1 MATQQST
8 IRQSK
13 AEKLI
18 NQYHQRLREIKSTEL
33 SEISLKEIEE
43 LCNGFELEMQ
53 TLDSK
58 RASIL
63 SVETRASIRDQ
74 YLLIIRQYRD
84 IINPIRIIKE
94 VWQSMTRNINI
105 YTKDQ
110 AKEIGVE
117 LSRANRAIDKLDH
130 ITNINESFKKSLLEK
145 YNKKMQEIT
154 NKYINSALPN
164 HYRDSIF
171 YIERTLAE
179 PQLYSLPH
187 LIMWKETAK
196 KKIKLI
202 QALREVQA
210 REEDIPDL
218 IAENI
223 VQKYESLI
231 KQLQAEILKLRTYP
245 IPEPWCSYCM
255 REGLTHVIKG
265 EFIFFVHPG
274 IEEDMKPLK
283 LSDRDKLPGGLTR
296 QEYDTRMN
304 RINMEIAIAI
314 EELEARNATDM
325 VEKLEWLESTYVEIE
340 ERVNFAFTELGD
352 LYRDARSLEY
362 LVNKNQD
369 DELLKEIH
377 EMVLRSIRHLYNN
390 RINIPSIATDIK
402 NNLIDIAPPMRERNL
417 PTASGI
423 DRGWSVKYHLSTPA
437 SVIVERETAIV
448 ADKYG
453 HTVSWYRIT
462 DLQCKGYWYQEEYDA
477 PVSLAYCK
485 DSLYVCYTDAL
496 IQYRVTWKNNETTK
510 LEQVYIPIKIA
521 QISCVAW
528 NADDLYVGTLTPC
541 LIRINTDTN
550 SIDREYPLQVIR
562 YESNHRNK
570 NRYPWLQDMKAVSN
584 VVLCLFTGSP
594 SPLQAFSLKGEL
606 IRSIITEDL
615 ITEAYHFDI
624 FFNAVTGEMRY
635 FISDFWDNAIK
646 VFDIEGRY
654 IENICEEGTGLCQ
667 ISRPTGIFV
676 EDTGYITYC
685 DMKEDNCLQRL

>member
-18 NQYHQRLREIKSTEL
+18 NQYHQRLREIKSTDL

-43 LCNGFELEMQ
+43 LCDGFELEMQ

-58 RASIL
+58 RASLL

-84 IINPIRIIKE
+84 IVHAIRIMNE
-94 VWQSMTRNINI
+94 VCSNTENSEN
-105 YTKDQ
+105 YTVE
-110 AKEIGVE
+110 EIE
-117 LSRANRAIDKLDH
+117 EMRTKLSKANEVFVKLGY
-130 ITNINESFKKSLLEK
+130 NKSINECFKQSLLEK
-145 YNKKMQEIT
+145 YNSQTQEIT
-154 NKYINSALPN
+154 NNFINNILPDQF
-164 HYRDSIF
+164 RDSLF

-179 PQLYSLPH
+179 PELYSLPH
-187 LIMWKETAK
+187 LIMWRETAK
-196 KKIKLI
+196 EKIIRI
-202 QALREVQA
+202 QVLR
-210 REEDIPDL
+210 EDIPDL
-218 IAENI
+218 IVENI
-223 VQKYESLI
+223 LKKYESLI

-245 IPEPWCSYCM
+245 IPEPWGSRFM

-274 IEEDMKPLK
+274 IEEDMRPLK
-283 LSDRDKLPGGLTR
+283 LSDRDILPGGLTR

-304 RINMEIAIAI
+304 RVNTEIAIAM
-314 EELEARNATDM
+314 EELEARNASGM
-325 VEKLEWLESTYVEIE
+325 HEKLEWLESTYVRIE
-340 ERVNFAFTELGD
+340 ERVSFAFTELGY

-369 DELLKEIH
+369 DELLKKIH
-377 EMVLRSIRHLYNN
+377 KMILRDIRHFYNN
-390 RINIPSIATDIK
+390 RIDISSIAIDIK
-402 NNLIDIAPPMRERNL
+402 NNAIEIAPPMRERNL

-423 DRGWSVKYHLSTPA
+423 DRGWPDKYHLSTPA
-437 SVIVERETAIV
+437 SVIVERGTAIV

-453 HTVSWYRIT
+453 HKVSYYRIS
-462 DLQCKGYWYQEEYDA
+462 DLGCIGYWYQGEYDT

-496 IQYRVTWKNNETTK
+496 IQYRVIWNNTEIAK
-510 LEQVYIPIKIA
+510 LERTATLIKIP

-528 NADDLYVGTLTPC
+528 NGINLYVGTLTPC
-541 LIRINTDTN
+541 LIRINTNTN

-570 NRYPWLQDMKAVSN
+570 NRYPWLQDMKVVSDT
-584 VVLCLFTGSP
+584 VLCLFTGSP
-594 SPLQAFSLKGEL
+594 APLQMFSFEGEL
-606 IRSIITEDL
+606 IRSVITEDL
-615 ITEAYHFDI
+615 ITEAYHFAL
-624 FFNAVTGEMRY
+624 FFNAVTGEVRFY
-635 FISDFWDNAIK
+635 ISDFWDNAIK
-646 VFDIEGRY
+646 VFDRKGRY

-676 EDTGYITYC
+676 EQSGYITYC